1 METNLNLQLARK
13 EPVKLRYKSLVNGNK
28 SLYFDI
34 YVNGKRKYEFLRLY
48 LVPETDKYAKGQNRK
63 VLDIAYKLKQK
74 RLFELFGK
82 RLESGSVFISSDED
96 KRLIDVV
103 EAYAVERKKSGQ
115 GEKEGRYGSV
125 MTLKMHL
132 IVYAGE
138 NVLMSQVDKDFCIGF
153 ARYLK
158 TAKNLHQHI
167 KSERYLSDGTAY
179 LKYSMFRCVLND
191 AVRKGYIEKNP
202 TKLVPAI
209 DRPKKPD
216 TERDYLSV
224 EEVKMLMK
232 TPCPYKDLKLAF
244 LFSCFTGL
252 RKSDILD
259 LRWRNISNNGN
270 KYQIYKRIQKTQRW
284 QTIPL
289 SEQAMLWLPE
299 RRDVSDDSR
308 IFQSMSNSS
317 LASNIKKWA
326 KMAGIKHKRVTFH
339 VARHTFATLELSLG
353 VDLYT
358 VSKLLGHTNIAT
370 TQIYAKVVDKQ
381 KEEAI
386 NLIDGIF

>member
-1 METNLNLQLARK
+1 MMTNLNRQLLRK
-13 EPVKLRYKSLVNGNK
+13 EPVKLRYKALVNGNK
-28 SLYFDI
+28 SLYLDI
-34 YVNGKRKYEFLRLY
+34 YVKGKRYYEFLRLY
-48 LVPETDKYAKGQNRK
+48 LVPETDRFAKAQNRK
-63 VLDIAYKLKQK
+63 ILEMAYQMKQK
-74 RLFELFGK
+74 RLFEVMGRRVETDSLMLPLQEDR
-82 RLESGSVFISSDED
+82 RLA
-96 KRLIDVV
+96 DVV
-103 EAYAVERKKSGQ
+103 EAYAEERRKHGQ

-132 IVYAGE
+132 RVYAGE

-167 KSERYLSDGTAY
+167 KSQRVLSDGTAY
-179 LKYSMFRCVLND
+179 LKYSIFRCVLND

-224 EEVKMLMK
+224 EEVKLLMK
-232 TPCPYKDLKLAF
+232 TPCHYKDLKLAF

-259 LRWRNISNNGN
+259 LRWKNISNNGN

-299 RRDVSDDSR
+299 RRDEPDDAR

-317 LASNIKKWA
+317 LAANIKKWA

-358 VSKLLGHTNIAT
+358 VSKLLGHSNIAT

-381 KEEAI
+381 KEQAVD
-386 NLIDGIF
+386 LIDGVF

>member
-1 METNLNLQLARK
+1 METNLHLQLARK

-48 LVPETDKYAKGQNRK
+48 LVPEADKYAKEQNRR

-82 RLESGSVFISSDED
+82 RLESGSVFISSEED

-103 EAYAVERKKSGQ
+103 EAYAVERKKAGQ

-224 EEVKMLMK
+224 EEVKLLMK

-259 LRWRNISNNGN
+259 LRWKNISNNGN

-289 SEQAMLWLPE
+289 SEQAMLWLPA
-299 RRDVSDDSR
+299 RRDEPDDAR

-317 LASNIKKWA
+317 LAANIKKWA

-358 VSKLLGHTNIAT
+358 VSKLLGHSNIAT

-381 KEEAI
+381 KEQAVD
-386 NLIDGIF
+386 LIDGVF

>member
-1 METNLNLQLARK
+1 MKTNLNLKLSRK
-13 EPVKLRYKSLVNGNK
+13 EPVKLRYKSLVNGSK
-28 SLYFDI
+28 SLYLDT
-34 YVNGKRKYEFLRLY
+34 YVKGKRQYEFLRLY
-48 LVPETDKYAKGQNRK
+48 LIPDTDKYAKEQNRK
-63 VLDIAYKLKQK
+63 VLEIAYKLKQQ
-74 RLFELFGK
+74 RLFEMFGK
-82 RLESGSVFISSDED
+82 RLETNSLSIPPQED
-96 KRLIDVV
+96 IRLIDVV
-103 EAYAVERKKSGQ
+103 DDYAQERKKVGQ
-115 GEKEGRYGSV
+115 GEKEGRYGSL

-132 IVYAGE
+132 IAYAGE
-138 NVLMSQVDKDFCIGF
+138 SVHIGQVDKDFCIGF

-158 TAKNLHQHI
+158 TAKNLHRHI
-167 KSERYLSDGTAY
+167 KSERHLSDGTAY

-202 TKLVPAI
+202 TKLIPAI
-209 DRPKKPD
+209 ERPKKPD

-224 EEVKMLMK
+224 EEVKLLMK

-259 LRWRNISNNGN
+259 LRWKNIMRKDN

-289 SEQAMLWLPE
+289 SEQALLWLPK
-299 RRDVSDDSR
+299 RREVSDDAR
-308 IFQSMSNSS
+308 VFKSMSNSS

-326 KMAGIKHKRVTFH
+326 QIAGIKHKRVTFH

-386 NLIDGIF
+386 DLIDGVF

>member
-13 EPVKLRYKSLVNGNK
+13 EPVKLRCKSLVNGNK

-48 LVPETDKYAKGQNRK
+48 LVPEADKYAKEQNRR

-103 EAYAVERKKSGQ
+103 EAYAVERKKVGQ

-224 EEVKMLMK
+224 EEVKLLMK

-259 LRWRNISNNGN
+259 LRWKNISNNGN

-299 RRDVSDDSR
+299 RRDELDDAR

-317 LASNIKKWA
+317 LAANIKKWA

-358 VSKLLGHTNIAT
+358 VSKLLGHSNIAT

-381 KEEAI
+381 KEQAVD
-386 NLIDGIF
+386 LIDGVF